1 MIPVIHT
8 PINPIFHCFGMLNT
22 LQRDILKRHV
32 GPFFFCLITILFL
45 LLLQFLILHIDKL
58 VGKGLDPWIILELIA
73 YQLAYMLIL
82 ATPMSVLVATL
93 MAYGRFSEL
102 NELTAVK
109 AAGVTPL
116 QLMKPVLLT
125 AALLAVFLMWFSNAV
140 LPEANFKARSLFLD
154 IRMKKPGFDL
164 RANTFYDGIEG
175 YTFLV
180 RDMSAQA
187 DTMLDVTIFQ
197 DATPQRDNAVIKA
210 KTGILG
216 SESGRYALTLDL
228 YEGSVYRILPDP
240 NGTLNRIEETLFER
254 HRIRFDLS
262 EMAFSRT
269 NPDLRRRDDRTMTL
283 QAMRVVN
290 DSLRRE
296 INTELDQLL
305 SRNPAARQAIE
316 GPEAV
321 ESPLTGTI
329 FITPIPDSLWSSE
342 SATLLP
348 ADTTT
353 EFLTLAR
360 LPDIHSQSRILLET
374 ISQARLVQSHLSSV
388 DSNTIWRFERIA
400 QFEVEILKKVSIPLG
415 CIIFVLIGA
424 PLGMFTRKG
433 NLGFNAVISTILFT
447 YYWISVI
454 QGEKLAD
461 RLIVSP
467 FWGMWFGNITLGILG
482 LLLLIKVTTEKR
494 IRDLWGN

>member
-1 MIPVIHT
+1 
-8 PINPIFHCFGMLNT
+8 MLNT

-58 VGKGLDPWIILELIA
+58 VGKGLDPFIIIELIA

-116 QLMKPVLLT
+116 QLMKPVLLV
-125 AALLAVFLMWFSNAV
+125 AALLAVFLVWFSNAV

-187 DTMLDVTIFQ
+187 DTMFDVTIFQ

-210 KTGILG
+210 QMGILG
-216 SESGRYALTLDL
+216 SETGRFALTLDL
-228 YEGSVYRILPDP
+228 YQGSLYRILPDAG
-240 NGTLNRIEETLFER
+240 GTLNRIEETIFEQ

-262 EMAFSRT
+262 DMAFSRT
-269 NPDLRRRDDRTMTL
+269 NPDIRRRDDRTMTV

-296 INTELDQLL
+296 IQREIEALLD
-305 SRNPAARQAIE
+305 RNPAAKMVVH
-316 GPEAV
+316 GLPAV
-321 ESPLTGTI
+321 DSPITGRI
-329 FITPIPDSLWSSE
+329 FIDGIPDSVN
-342 SATLLP
+342 TVQTYNLLP
-348 ADTTT
+348 PDTTSA
-353 EFLTLAR
+353 FLTLNR
-360 LPDIHSQSRILLET
+360 LPDIHSQARLLMET
-374 ISQARLVQSHLSSV
+374 ITQARLVHSHLSSV
-388 DSNTIWRFERIA
+388 DSNTLWRFERIA
-400 QFEVEILKKVSIPLG
+400 QFEVEILKKISIPLG

-433 NLGFNAVISTILFT
+433 NLGFNAVVSTVLFT
-447 YYWISVI
+447 FYWISVI

-467 FWGMWFGNITLGILG
+467 FWGMWFGNITLAAIG
-482 LLLLIKVTTEKR
+482 LILLIKVTSEKR